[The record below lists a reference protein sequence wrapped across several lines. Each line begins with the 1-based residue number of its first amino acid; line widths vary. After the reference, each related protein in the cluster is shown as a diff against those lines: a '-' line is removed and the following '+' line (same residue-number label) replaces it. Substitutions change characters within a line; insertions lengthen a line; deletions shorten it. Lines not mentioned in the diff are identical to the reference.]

1 MTTDDSAASP
11 ADRREKIILR
21 EVVDD
26 FIAHVR
32 EVSGRGGE
40 MSPEEIQHAQQR
52 MQWLADEV
60 WRLALEGGDT
70 DL

>member
-1 MTTDDSAASP
+1 MTDGSSTPKD
-11 ADRREKIILR
+11 DRREKVILR

-32 EVSGRGGE
+32 EVSRRGGE
-40 MSPEEIQHAQQR
+40 MSPEEIEYAQQR

-60 WRLALEGGDT
+60 WQLALKGD
-70 DL
+70 DSEV

>member
-1 MTTDDSAASP
+1 MTDQPSSRP
-11 ADRREKIILR
+11 EDRREKLILR

-32 EVSGRGGE
+32 EVSRRGSD
-40 MSPEEIQHAQQR
+40 MSPEEIEYASQR

-60 WRLALEGGDT
+60 WQLALKGEDT
-70 DL
+70 SL

>member
-1 MTTDDSAASP
+1 MTTDESATSP
-11 ADRREKIILR
+11 TDRREKIILR

-32 EVSGRGGE
+32 DVSGRGSD